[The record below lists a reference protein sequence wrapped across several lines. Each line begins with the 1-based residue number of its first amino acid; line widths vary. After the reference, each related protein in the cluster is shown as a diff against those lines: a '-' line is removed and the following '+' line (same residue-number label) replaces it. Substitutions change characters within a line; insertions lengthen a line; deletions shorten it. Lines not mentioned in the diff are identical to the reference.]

1 MACGVFSLPSLSLL
15 CAWCVTS
22 SSLARFCP
30 GCQETQA
37 AVLMVLSP
45 FAPMRRLDVDACFG
59 RGIDPFSSVL
69 AAREHECVDS
79 LIVRPQ
85 DRRRMARLIRAPI
98 CRAANKHASLP
109 LHA

>member
-1 MACGVFSLPSLSLL
+1 MVCGVFSPQSLSLL
-15 CAWCVTS
+15 CASRVTLI
-22 SSLARFCP
+22 LAKFCR

-59 RGIDPFSSVL
+59 RCIDPFCSVL

-79 LIVRPQ
+79 AIVNHADLKIGVGWRDAIDLI
-85 DRRRMARLIRAPI
+85 DSCLF
-98 CRAANKHASLP
+98 S
-109 LHA
+109 